1 MEKLLVNRMFLFAFA
16 VIANIAIC
24 KAAEIKL
31 DSSPSGDV
39 FVAIR
44 GDIESGDAA
53 RLRKLLSRAPNDNDK
68 RYSIVP
74 IVVNSHGG
82 DVKEAIA
89 MAKIISR
96 ILAPVIVEHDGLCA
110 SACFFVWLAGV
121 PHIAFTQ
128 TQIEEAKRRVDE
140 VKDEDDALKSAAQH
154 LVLHT
159 YGIVGLHRPYLTNI
173 QSPTNDQG
181 KVMKL
186 VRDYLDEKLVSR
198 RLIDTMLSRPS
209 NEIYWLTKEDITE
222 LGIYPPDV
230 EEFLIKNCGYRRDNK
245 GESVEEGMREARCNL
260 SSLSELRKSRQAELG
275 R

>member
-82 DVKEAIA
+82 DVKE
-89 MAKIISR
+89 
-96 ILAPVIVEHDGLCA
+96 
-110 SACFFVWLAGV
+110 
-121 PHIAFTQ
+121 
-128 TQIEEAKRRVDE
+128 
-140 VKDEDDALKSAAQH
+140 
-154 LVLHT
+154 
-159 YGIVGLHRPYLTNI
+159 
-173 QSPTNDQG
+173 
-181 KVMKL
+181 
-186 VRDYLDEKLVSR
+186 
-198 RLIDTMLSRPS
+198 LS
-209 NEIYWLTKEDITE
+209 
-222 LGIYPPDV
+222 
-230 EEFLIKNCGYRRDNK
+230 
-245 GESVEEGMREARCNL
+245 
-260 SSLSELRKSRQAELG
+260 
-275 R
+275 